1 MGIYYIVNAQGSA
14 IGSKRRNLVGP
25 QEEAIK

>member
-1 MGIYYIVNAQGSA
+1 MGIYCIVNAQGSA